1 MTQTA
6 IVGWGHLPFG
16 RVEEDVEQMIVGAA
30 GAALDDAGIGPADVD
45 AIFLGWF
52 NAGMAEQDFG
62 ASLVMNGFDAL
73 RYKPATRV
81 ENACATGSAAIYQGM
96 DFIGAGRGRIVL
108 VIGVEKMSDVDSAT
122 LNRMLLKGAYLKEE
136 SNVPN
141 GFAGVFAGIA
151 EQYFARHGNQTD
163 AMAAIAA
170 KNHHNGCANP
180 WAQLR
185 KDLGYEFC
193 RTPSD
198 KNPLVAPP
206 LRRTDCSLVSDGAAA
221 IVLTDVDVASGLN
234 KAVHFRAAT
243 QVNDFLPMSRRDMTA
258 LEGCARAWRAS
269 FEAAGMTLEDLD
281 LVETHDCFTIA
292 ELMQYE
298 AMGLTALGRG
308 AEAAL
313 EGWTRKDGRLPV
325 NASGGLKAKGHPI
338 GATGVSMHALVA
350 MQLCGEAGEMQVP
363 GASVGGVFN
372 MGGAGVANYCSLLEA
387 HH

>member
-1 MTQTA
+1 
-6 IVGWGHLPFG
+6 
-16 RVEEDVEQMIVGAA
+16 
-30 GAALDDAGIGPADVD
+30 
-45 AIFLGWF
+45 
-52 NAGMAEQDFG
+52 
-62 ASLVMNGFDAL
+62 
-73 RYKPATRV
+73 
-81 ENACATGSAAIYQGM
+81 
-96 DFIGAGRGRIVL
+96 
-108 VIGVEKMSDVDSAT
+108 
-122 LNRMLLKGAYLKEE
+122 LLKGAYLKEE

-141 GFAGVFAGIA
+141 GFAGIFAGIA
-151 EQYFARHGNQTD
+151 EQYFARYGNQAD

-198 KNPLVAPP
+198 KNPMVAPP

-221 IVLTDVDVASGLN
+221 IVLADVDVASGLN
-234 KAVHFRAAT
+234 KAVHFRAST

-258 LEGCARAWRAS
+258 LEGCARAWRGS
-269 FEAAGMTLEDLD
+269 FEAAGMALEDLD

-313 EGWTRKDGRLPV
+313 EGWTRKNGRLPV

-363 GASVGGVFN
+363 GASIGGVFN